1 MIIEIAIGVATL
13 AAASGLVAVLR
24 RRTGPVVAPP
34 PEPPRA
40 TGPRGLKVRDV
51 VTGPGL
57 EVALG
62 AMIEL
67 DENGLVLRAF
77 RTLEHEERW
86 LVQLDREGK
95 RLALGQ
101 PTADVPAGNVPEALP
116 VGGRT
121 VRIQRRGWAV
131 VRCEGDVPVMQRARY
146 AVLAER
152 AGRTVVVID
161 PDGGARLALA
171 LDELDIRG
179 IDVLQGGDV

>member
-1 MIIEIAIGVATL
+1 MIIEIAIGVATVV
-13 AAASGLVAVLR
+13 AASGVIAVLR
-24 RRTGPVVAPP
+24 RRTEPTPP
-34 PEPPRA
+34 PAEPPRP

-62 AMIEL
+62 AMLEL
-67 DENGLVLRAF
+67 DEDGLVLRAF

-95 RLALGQ
+95 RLALGRA
-101 PTADVPAGNVPEALP
+101 TADVPAGNVPEALP

-131 VRCEGDVPVMQRARY
+131 VRCEGDGVPAMQRARY